1 MENGVS
7 IDLGAFVTLVSPTRL
22 AIMGMAFALC
32 IILGAAGALK
42 AKQFKWVL
50 ILKWVAPELNFFW
63 MIIAYI
69 VAAFMAAVMVPS
81 WGPEVATLSAFI
93 MGTMVLQLKEQLAFL
108 APNLPVINWKLPL
121 EQPSKTVT
129 PAKT

>member
-1 MENGVS
+1 MENS

-22 AIMGMAFALC
+22 AIMGIAFALC
-32 IILGAAGALK
+32 IILGVAGALK

-69 VAAFMAAVMVPS
+69 VAAFIAAVMVPS

-93 MGTMVLQLKEQLAFL
+93 MGIMVLKLKEQLSNL
-108 APNLPVINWKLPL
+108 APNIPLLNWKLPL
-121 EQPSKTVT
+121 EAPTMPPAT
-129 PAKT
+129 PPG

>member
-1 MENGVS
+1 MENVDS

-22 AIMGMAFALC
+22 ALMGIAFALC

-42 AKQFKWVL
+42 AKQFKWIL

-69 VAAFMAAVMVPS
+69 VAAFMAAVFVPS

-93 MGTMVLQLKEQLAFL
+93 MGVMVLKLKEQLSFL
-108 APNLPVINWKLPL
+108 APSLPLLNWKLPF
-121 EQPSKTVT
+121 ETKAPTPPS
-129 PAKT
+129 